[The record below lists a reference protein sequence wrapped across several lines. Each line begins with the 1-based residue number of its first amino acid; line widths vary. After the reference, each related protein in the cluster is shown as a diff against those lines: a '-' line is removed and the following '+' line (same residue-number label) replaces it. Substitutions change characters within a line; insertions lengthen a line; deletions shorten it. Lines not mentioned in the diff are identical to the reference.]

1 MLTKIPSSS
10 SHDLGQG
17 LKGLLQ
23 KAPVSPCDAQNTS
36 FQFPYWVPESQAKGA
51 GGSGINVVPSKART
65 FQYFCQAEVSLHV
78 FVKDD
83 QWRSKRIHKGGWPVM
98 DMAWAEPKNQRGL
111 GIVERSSESRGGGF
125 LFSSFSKAPQSQRP
139 QELPLIQIPPL
150 APLTHLLLK
159 DLEEKAL
166 CMWSE

>member
-36 FQFPYWVPESQAKGA
+36 LQFPHWVPESQAEGA
-51 GGSGINVVPSKART
+51 GGSGINVVPSKPRT

-83 QWRSKRIHKGGWPVM
+83 QWRSKIIHEGSGW
-98 DMAWAEPKNQRGL
+98 
-111 GIVERSSESRGGGF
+111 
-125 LFSSFSKAPQSQRP
+125 
-139 QELPLIQIPPL
+139 
-150 APLTHLLLK
+150 
-159 DLEEKAL
+159 
-166 CMWSE
+166 